1 MPKELPKELKEELPN
16 EETPKEELREL
27 TEAFKQ
33 HLIYYKTLGVKELPA
48 QKAVRHESAS
58 STETLEDIRADIGD
72 CTRCRLHLGRTHIV
86 FGEGNPHAELMFV
99 GEGPGHDEDLAARPF
114 VGRAGQLLTKIIEAM
129 KFKRSDVYIANV
141 VKCRPP
147 SNRQPMPDEAA
158 MCGQFLYRQIAAVN
172 PKVIVCLGSVATHYL
187 LQTEKK
193 ISSLRGHFTEWR
205 GIQVMPTYHPAYLL
219 RNPEMKKEVWRDMKK
234 VMEYLKDNEKRG
246 TRISKK

>member
-1 MPKELPKELKEELPN
+1 MPEELKEEL
-16 EETPKEELREL
+16 KEL
-27 TEAFKQ
+27 TDALHQ

-48 QKAVRHESAS
+48 KKMIRQESAS
-58 STETLEDIRADIGD
+58 KTETLEDIRADIGE
-72 CTRCRLHLGRTHIV
+72 CTRCRLHVGRTHIV
-86 FGEGNPHAELMFV
+86 FGEGNPHAALMFV
-99 GEGPGHDEDLAARPF
+99 GEGPGRDEDIQARPF

-147 SNRQPMPDEAA
+147 DNRAPMPDEAA
-158 MCGQFLYRQIAAVN
+158 MCGQFLYRQIAVVD

-234 VMEYLKDNEKRG
+234 VMEYLKE
-246 TRISKK
+246 TKKDDKK

>member
-1 MPKELPKELKEELPN
+1 MPKELKE
-16 EETPKEELREL
+16 L
-27 TEAFKQ
+27 TEALEQ

-48 QKAVRHESAS
+48 QKVVRQESAS
-58 STETLEDIRADIGD
+58 TTETLEDIRADIGD

-86 FGEGNPHAELMFV
+86 FGEGNPHAALMFV
-99 GEGPGHDEDLAARPF
+99 GEGPGRDEDLQARPF

-129 KFKRSDVYIANV
+129 KFRRSDVYIANV

-147 SNRQPMPDEAA
+147 DNRAPMPDEAA
-158 MCGQFLYRQIAAVN
+158 MCGQFLYRQIAVVD

-219 RNPEMKKEVWRDMKK
+219 RNPDMKKEVWRDMKK
-234 VMEYLKDNEKRG
+234 VMEYLKDG
-246 TRISKK
+246 HKKNDKK